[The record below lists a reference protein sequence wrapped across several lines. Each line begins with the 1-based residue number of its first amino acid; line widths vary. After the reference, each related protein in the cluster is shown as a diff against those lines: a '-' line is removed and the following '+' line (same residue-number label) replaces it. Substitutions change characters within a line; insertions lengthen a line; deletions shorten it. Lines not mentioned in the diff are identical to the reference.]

1 MSLVCSA
8 ACAEDSFAEGG
19 IKERCYWLTLMGLGA
34 QLEDGP
40 LLMTHFLRLVAD
52 HNCIS

>member
-19 IKERCYWLTLMGLGA
+19 IKERHHRLTLTGLA
-34 QLEDGP
+34 ALIEEGP
-40 LLMTHFLRLVAD
+40 LLMTHFLPSVAD
-52 HNCIS
+52 RKCIS